1 MFDFGIITNWVHTQL
16 TSLMPEALAI
26 FLECVIIGICL
37 DIESCTYGFDLRT
50 AGHDHKR
57 KLLVLSD
64 IEIRLSLQLH
74 MSVLV
79 IVC

>member
-37 DIESCTYGFDLRT
+37 LLLYVIIAIIMIYME
-50 AGHDHKR
+50 R
-57 KLLVLSD
+57 KVCAAFQC
-64 IEIRLSLQLH
+64 RLGPTRVGPWGSIQ
-74 MSVLV
+74 MICDV
-79 IVC
+79 